1 MILEA
6 IINGKIIYN
15 CITAEINTIFF
26 RYLKHYNK
34 DTHEGALIS
43 QKLEVH
49 KYLLPGI
56 NFKKLKPLLYF
67 LEMEKL
73 RCKEIVSLHA
83 LFFRVNTLSIKN
95 FKKIVQQSLVGEFM
109 LEDFDSHSGKSLFK
123 IFMHGMGKD
132 LSIRC
137 KKKQLVRIFIF
148 MNFCSTKCYLCFIYT

>member
-73 RCKEIVSLHA
+73 RCKEIVNLLFVSL
-83 LFFRVNTLSIKN
+83 RNTFPYSGILYEWNDRICGLS
-95 FKKIVQQSLVGEFM
+95 
-109 LEDFDSHSGKSLFK
+109 
-123 IFMHGMGKD
+123 
-132 LSIRC
+132 
-137 KKKQLVRIFIF
+137 
-148 MNFCSTKCYLCFIYT
+148 